1 MLQFAI
7 NNNEGYKNNC
17 WICRISRTALD
28 NEWKGRSVSH
38 AMQECFISHF
48 LLHLTIFFLTRM
60 IRFSKIST
68 FFYWFV
74 SLHPTTY
81 YWSVHTLFLTFSLL
95 NIFNIFPSL
104 LRMSVLS
111 LHARSFFLSKVLWAT
126 CFRRSEREGGDL
138 SVSSLEKFTYL
149 SIQGNLFLELNNSWK
164 HRKVF
169 FKKEK
174 TWIHF

>member
-7 NNNEGYKNNC
+7 NNNAGNKNNC
-17 WICRISRTALD
+17 WICRISWTALCRQWM
-28 NEWKGRSVSH
+28 NRQKCISRNARVFYFSLSFTSNYF
-38 AMQECFISHF
+38 FI
-48 LLHLTIFFLTRM
+48 LTRM
-60 IRFSKIST
+60 ISFSNIST

-81 YWSVHTLFLTFSLL
+81 YWSVYTLFLTFSLL

-149 SIQGNLFLELNNSWK
+149 SIYP
-164 HRKVF
+164 RKSF
-169 FKKEK
+169 SRTE
-174 TWIHF
+174 